1 MRNLRTKIMALSLA
15 SGLIGVLTWPAVPE
29 TYGAKTYDDC
39 VALVAANPAQ
49 AEVEAD
55 RWAQEGGGTPALH
68 CRALALLAQGARRRA
83 AGLMV
88 AIASDDR
95 TLPDEVRSE
104 ILIEA
109 GEVFLGLGELELG
122 HSVAARALL
131 LAQEPRAALTLSAR
145 LKAEQGDWLG
155 AVNALD
161 GALALGA
168 PDADLLVLRASARL
182 RLGDRVAARAD
193 LLWATEIA
201 PDLAS
206 VWLERG
212 ALEEAGG
219 DRDAARAAW
228 LQAID
233 LDRDGAVGDTA
244 RLRLQR
250 MDAGGN

>member
-1 MRNLRTKIMALSLA
+1 MRDLRTKITILALA
-15 SGLIGVLTWPAVPE
+15 FGLIGALAGPAAPE

-68 CRALALLAQGARRRA
+68 CRALALLAQGAGRRA
-83 AGLMV
+83 AELMV
-88 AIASDDR
+88 RIATDDR

-109 GEVFLGLGELELG
+109 GEIFLGLGELDFVR
-122 HSVAARALL
+122 SIAARALL
-131 LAQEPRAALTLSAR
+131 LAREPRAALTLSAR
-145 LKAEQGDWLG
+145 LKAEQGNWLG
-155 AVNALD
+155 AANDLD
-161 GALALGA
+161 GALARGE
-168 PDADLLVLRASARL
+168 PDAGLLVLRASARR

-206 VWLERG
+206 AWLERG

-228 LQAID
+228 LKAID
-233 LDRDGAVGDTA
+233 LDRDGAVGDAA